1 MWRNLISNCA
11 KMALPKV
18 SAVMPVPS
26 DTKKTLG
33 WGMKNFQESSGV
45 GAKEAP
51 YGPLTMFHYPNFA
64 TQTFDPFEKHLSRRA
79 AWPHPF

>member
-26 DTKKTLG
+26 ETKKTLG
-33 WGMKNFQESSGV
+33 WGMKNFQE
-45 GAKEAP
+45 
-51 YGPLTMFHYPNFA
+51 
-64 TQTFDPFEKHLSRRA
+64 D
-79 AWPHPF
+79 